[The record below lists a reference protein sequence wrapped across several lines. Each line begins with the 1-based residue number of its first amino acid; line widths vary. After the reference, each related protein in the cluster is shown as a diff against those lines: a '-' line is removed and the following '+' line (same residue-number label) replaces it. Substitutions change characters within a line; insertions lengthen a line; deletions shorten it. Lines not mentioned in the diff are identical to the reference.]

1 MPTSGVL
8 RPLLPA
14 LTDKSAAA
22 PARLREVWRPGRK
35 GAGFRLD
42 NAGPGS
48 RWPELVLLYNADSRP
63 HTAVLPAGRW
73 QVLADGEDSRLWQT
87 EEPVAASGQAVLP
100 AGSALVLGR
109 ADPIA

>member
-1 MPTSGVL
+1 MAL

-87 EEPVAASGQAVLP
+87 EEPVSASGQAVLP